1 MNNLKKIGLTAL
13 ATTLV
18 ASSVFA
24 GEMSVNGNASIA
36 MQHATDGDGANGG
49 KKFQMGNQLTFTG
62 SGELDNGLTVGLSF
76 ILDQGDDTASDGSD
90 GNANSPFDSHS
101 VSISSDALGTF
112 TFFGEGADSAQNA
125 MHSVVTGELYDN
137 DMGGTAP
144 SESSAGNN
152 TMTYYNSSL
161 YDGVTVGLSY
171 TPRGSNSSTVA
182 GDALYESA
190 TAYSIKYD
198 GVEGLSVG
206 YASGENTAT
215 KGSTADVDS
224 YFVTYAYGP
233 VTVGYGVTEY
243 DSENTATDAD
253 RDYSEYEIAYTVTD
267 NVSIS
272 YGVETLETPNKT
284 SDVDQEVTGIKASY
298 TSGGMTLGL
307 AQVEIDNVGFSNA
320 ATANDEMWEVSL
332 SFAF

>member
-36 MQHATDGDGANGG
+36 MQHATDGDGANAG

-161 YDGVTVGLSY
+161 YDGLTVGLSY
-171 TPRGSNSSTVA
+171 TPRGSNSAEQSSK
-182 GDALYESA
+182 ALYEAA
-190 TAYSIKYD
+190 TAYSIQYD

-206 YASGENTAT
+206 YASGENTLT

-243 DSENTATDAD
+243 DSEATATDAD

-272 YGVETLETPNKT
+272 YGVEILETPNKST
-284 SDVDQEVTGIKASY
+284 DVDQEVTGIKASY

-307 AQVEIDNVGFSNA
+307 AQIETDNAGFSNA
-320 ATANDEMWEVSL
+320 ATKDDEMWEVSL

>member
-36 MQHATDGDGANGG
+36 MQHATDGDGANAG

-76 ILDQGDDTASDGSD
+76 ILDQGDDTAATL
-90 GNANSPFDSHS
+90 ANSPFDSHS
-101 VSISSDALGTF
+101 VSISSDVLGTF
-112 TFFGEGADSAQNA
+112 TFNGEGGDSAQNA

-182 GDALYESA
+182 GDALYEAA

-233 VTVGYGVTEY
+233 VTVGYGVTEF
-243 DSENTATDAD
+243 DSENVSTTADQ
-253 RDYSEYEIAYTVTD
+253 DYSEYEIAYTVTD

-272 YGVETLETPNKT
+272 YGVETLETPNST
-284 SDVDQEVTGIKASY
+284 TDVDQEVTGIKASY

-307 AQVEIDNVGFSNA
+307 AQIETDNAGFSNA
-320 ATANDEMWEVSL
+320 ATKDDEMWEVSL

>member
-36 MQHATDGDGANGG
+36 MQHATDGDGADAG

-76 ILDQGDDTASDGSD
+76 ILDQGDEGTTKGQGD
-90 GNANSPFDSHS
+90 SPFDSHK
-101 VSISSDALGTF
+101 VSISSDTLGTF
-112 TFFGEGADSAQNA
+112 TMHGEGGDSAQNA

-144 SESSAGNN
+144 SESSAGDN

-161 YDGVTVGLSY
+161 YDGLTVGLSY
-171 TPRGSNSSTVA
+171 TPRGANSDNTSGT
-182 GDALYESA
+182 GLFESA
-190 TAYSIKYD
+190 TAYSVKYD

-307 AQVEIDNVGFSNA
+307 AQIETDNIAFSND
-320 ATANDEMWEVSL
+320 ATADDEMWEVSL

>member
-36 MQHATDGDGANGG
+36 MQHATDGDGANAG

-76 ILDQGDDTASDGSD
+76 ILDQGDDATAGL
-90 GNANSPFDSHS
+90 GNSPFDGHK
-101 VSISSDALGTF
+101 VSISSDTLGTF
-112 TFFGEGADSAQNA
+112 TMHGEGGDSAQNA

-161 YDGVTVGLSY
+161 YDGLTVGLSY

-182 GDALYESA
+182 GDALYESS

-198 GVEGLSVG
+198 GIEGLSVG
-206 YASGENTAT
+206 YASGENTKT

-224 YFVTYAYGP
+224 YFITYAYGP

-243 DSENTATDAD
+243 DSESTDTDAD
-253 RDYSEYEIAYTVTD
+253 QDYSEYEIAYTVTD
-267 NVSIS
+267 NISIS
-272 YGVETLETPNKT
+272 YGVETLETPNKA

-307 AQVEIDNVGFSNA
+307 AQVEADNVAFGNA
-320 ATANDEMWEVSL
+320 ATDDDEMWEVSL

>member
-76 ILDQGDDTASDGSD
+76 ILDQGDDTSTTL
-90 GNANSPFDSHS
+90 ANSPFDSHS
-101 VSISSDALGTF
+101 VSISSDVLGTF
-112 TFFGEGADSAQNA
+112 TFNGEGADSAQNA

-224 YFVTYAYGP
+224 YVVTYAY
-233 VTVGYGVTEY
+233 
-243 DSENTATDAD
+243 
-253 RDYSEYEIAYTVTD
+253 
-267 NVSIS
+267 
-272 YGVETLETPNKT
+272 
-284 SDVDQEVTGIKASY
+284 
-298 TSGGMTLGL
+298 
-307 AQVEIDNVGFSNA
+307 
-320 ATANDEMWEVSL
+320 
-332 SFAF
+332 

>member
-36 MQHATDGDGANGG
+36 MQHATDGDGANKG

-76 ILDQGDDTASDGSD
+76 ILDQGDDATAGI
-90 GNANSPFDSHS
+90 GNSPFDSHK
-101 VSISSDALGTF
+101 VSISSDTLGTF
-112 TFFGEGADSAQNA
+112 TMHGEGADSAQNA
-125 MHSVVTGELYDN
+125 MHSVVTGELWDN
-137 DMGGTAP
+137 DMGGIGV

-161 YDGVTVGLSY
+161 YDGLTVGLSY
-171 TPRGSNSSTVA
+171 TPRGSNSAESS
-182 GDALYESA
+182 GKALYESA
-190 TAYSIKYD
+190 TAYSIQYD

-206 YASGENTAT
+206 YASGEDTLT

-243 DSENTATDAD
+243 DSENTATNAD

-272 YGVETLETPNKT
+272 YGVETLETPNAT
-284 SDVDQEVTGIKASY
+284 SDVDQETTGIKASY

-307 AQVEIDNVGFSNA
+307 AQIETDNVNFGTA
-320 ATANDEMWEVSL
+320 ATADDEMWEVSL

>member
-76 ILDQGDDTASDGSD
+76 ILDQGDDTSTTL
-90 GNANSPFDSHS
+90 ANSPFDSHS
-101 VSISSDALGTF
+101 VSISSDVLGTF
-112 TFFGEGADSAQNA
+112 TFNGEGADSAQNA

-171 TPRGSNSSTVA
+171 TPRGSNSA
-182 GDALYESA
+182 GQTTEVLHESA
-190 TAYSIKYD
+190 TAYSIQYD

-206 YASGENTAT
+206 YASGEDTTT

-243 DSENTATDAD
+243 DSENTATNAD

-307 AQVEIDNVGFSNA
+307 AQVETDNVGFSNA
-320 ATANDEMWEVSL
+320 ATKDDEMWEVSL

>member
-36 MQHATDGDGANGG
+36 MQHATDGDGANKG

-76 ILDQGDDTASDGSD
+76 ILDQGDEGTKGQGD
-90 GNANSPFDSHS
+90 SPFDSHS
-101 VSISSDALGTF
+101 VSISSDTLGTF
-112 TFFGEGADSAQNA
+112 TFVGEGADSAQNA
-125 MHSVVTGELYDN
+125 MHSVVTGELWDN

-144 SESSAGNN
+144 SESSAGDN

-161 YDGVTVGLSY
+161 YDGLTVGLSY
-171 TPRGSNSSTVA
+171 TPRGSNSAESS
-182 GDALYESA
+182 GKALYESA
-190 TAYSIKYD
+190 TAYSIQYD

-206 YASGENTAT
+206 YASGENTLT

-243 DSENTATDAD
+243 DSESTATAAD
-253 RDYSEYEIAYTVTD
+253 QDYSEYEIAYTVTD

-272 YGVETLETPNKT
+272 YGVETLETPNKS
-284 SDVDQEVTGIKASY
+284 SDVDQETTGIKASY

-307 AQVEIDNVGFSNA
+307 AQVETDNVGFSNA
-320 ATANDEMWEVSL
+320 AAKDDEMWEVSL

>member
-36 MQHATDGDGANGG
+36 MQHVTDGDGADAG

-76 ILDQGDDTASDGSD
+76 ILDQGDDTSATL
-90 GNANSPFDSHS
+90 ANSPFDSHS
-101 VSISSDALGTF
+101 VSISSDVLGTF
-112 TFFGEGADSAQNA
+112 TFNGEGGDSAQNA
-125 MHSVVTGELYDN
+125 MHSVVTGELWDN
-137 DMGGTAP
+137 DFGATAP

-161 YDGVTVGLSY
+161 YDGLTVGLSY

-182 GDALYESA
+182 GDALYESS

-215 KGSTADVDS
+215 KGETADVDS

-243 DSENTATDAD
+243 DSEATATDAD
-253 RDYSEYEIAYTVTD
+253 RDYSEYEISYTVTD

-272 YGVETLETPNKT
+272 YGVETLETPNKA

-307 AQVEIDNVGFSNA
+307 AQVEVDNIGFSNDA
-320 ATANDEMWEVSL
+320 KKDDEMWEVSL

>member
-36 MQHATDGDGANGG
+36 MQHATDGDGANAG

-161 YDGVTVGLSY
+161 YDGLTVGFSY
-171 TPRGSNSSTVA
+171 TPRGSNSAEQSSK
-182 GDALYESA
+182 ALYEAA
-190 TAYSIKYD
+190 TAYSIQYD

-206 YASGENTAT
+206 YASGENTLT

-243 DSENTATDAD
+243 DSEATATDAD

-272 YGVETLETPNKT
+272 YGVEILETPNKST
-284 SDVDQEVTGIKASY
+284 DVDQEVTGIKASY

-307 AQVEIDNVGFSNA
+307 AQIETDNAGFSNA
-320 ATANDEMWEVSL
+320 ATKDDEMWEVSL

>member
-36 MQHATDGDGANGG
+36 MQHATDGDGANAG

-76 ILDQGDDTASDGSD
+76 ILDQGDDTTSMVN
-90 GNANSPFDSHS
+90 GNANSPFDGHS
-101 VSISSDALGTF
+101 VSISSDTLGTF
-112 TFFGEGADSAQNA
+112 TIHGEGADSAQNA

-137 DMGGTAP
+137 DMGGTGA

-161 YDGVTVGLSY
+161 YDGLTVGLSY
-171 TPRGSNSSTVA
+171 TPRGSNSAEQSSK
-182 GDALYESA
+182 ALYESA
-190 TAYSIKYD
+190 TAYSIQYD

-206 YASGENTAT
+206 YASGENTLT

-243 DSENTATDAD
+243 DSERYCNCC
-253 RDYSEYEIAYTVTD
+253 
-267 NVSIS
+267 
-272 YGVETLETPNKT
+272 
-284 SDVDQEVTGIKASY
+284 
-298 TSGGMTLGL
+298 
-307 AQVEIDNVGFSNA
+307 
-320 ATANDEMWEVSL
+320 
-332 SFAF
+332 

>member
-36 MQHATDGDGANGG
+36 MQHVTDGDGANAG

-76 ILDQGDDTASDGSD
+76 ILDQGDDTSATL
-90 GNANSPFDSHS
+90 ANSPFDSHS
-101 VSISSDALGTF
+101 VSISSDVLGTF
-112 TFFGEGADSAQNA
+112 TFNGEGGDSAENA
-125 MHSVVTGELYDN
+125 MHSVVTGELWDN
-137 DMGGTAP
+137 DFGATDP

-161 YDGVTVGLSY
+161 YDGLTVGLSY

-182 GDALYESA
+182 GDALYESS

-243 DSENTATDAD
+243 DSENTGTDKD

-272 YGVETLETPNKT
+272 YGVETLETPNKA

-307 AQVEIDNVGFSNA
+307 AQVEADNVAFGNA
-320 ATANDEMWEVSL
+320 ATDDDEMWEVSL

>member
-24 GEMSVNGNASIA
+24 AEMSVNGNASIA
-36 MQHATDGDGANGG
+36 MQHATDGDGANKG

-76 ILDQGDDTASDGSD
+76 ILDQGDDTSTTL
-90 GNANSPFDSHS
+90 ANSPFDSHS
-101 VSISSDALGTF
+101 VSISSDVLGTF
-112 TFFGEGADSAQNA
+112 TFNGEGADSAQNA

-171 TPRGSNSSTVA
+171 TPRGSNSAESS
-182 GDALYESA
+182 GKALYESA
-190 TAYSIKYD
+190 TAYSIQYD

-206 YASGENTAT
+206 YASGEDTLT

-243 DSENTATDAD
+243 DSEATATDAD

>member
-24 GEMSVNGNASIA
+24 AEMSVNGNASIA
-36 MQHATDGDGANGG
+36 MQHATDGDGANKG

-76 ILDQGDDTASDGSD
+76 ILDQGDDTSTTL
-90 GNANSPFDSHS
+90 ANSPFDSHS
-101 VSISSDALGTF
+101 VSISSDVLGTF
-112 TFFGEGADSAQNA
+112 TFNGEGADSAQNA

-171 TPRGSNSSTVA
+171 TPRGSNSAESS
-182 GDALYESA
+182 GKALYESA
-190 TAYSIKYD
+190 TAYSIQYD

-206 YASGENTAT
+206 YASGEDTLT

-233 VTVGYGVTEY
+233 VTVGYGVSEY
-243 DSENTATDAD
+243 DSEDTATDAD
-253 RDYSEYEIAYTVTD
+253 QDYSEYEIAYTVTD

>member
-36 MQHATDGDGANGG
+36 MQHATDGDGADSG

-76 ILDQGDDTASDGSD
+76 ILDQGDEGTTKGQGD
-90 GNANSPFDSHS
+90 SPFDSHK
-101 VSISSDALGTF
+101 VSISSDTLGTF
-112 TFFGEGADSAQNA
+112 TMHGEGGDSAQNA

-144 SESSAGNN
+144 SESSAGDN

-161 YDGVTVGLSY
+161 YDGLTVGLSY

-243 DSENTATDAD
+243 DSENTATNAD

>member
-36 MQHATDGDGANGG
+36 MQHATDGDGANAG

-76 ILDQGDDTASDGSD
+76 ILDQGDDTSATL
-90 GNANSPFDSHS
+90 ANSPFDSHS
-101 VSISSDALGTF
+101 VSISSDILGTF
-112 TFFGEGADSAQNA
+112 TFHGEGGDSAENA
-125 MHSVVTGELYDN
+125 MHSVVTGELWDN
-137 DMGGTAP
+137 DFGATDP

-161 YDGVTVGLSY
+161 YDGLTVGLSY
-171 TPRGSNSSTVA
+171 TPRGSNSAESTTK
-182 GDALYESA
+182 ALYESA
-190 TAYSIKYD
+190 TAYSIQYD

-206 YASGENTAT
+206 YASGEDTLT

-224 YFVTYAYGP
+224 YFITYAYGP
-233 VTVGYGVTEY
+233 LTVGYGVTEY
-243 DSENTATDAD
+243 DSEATATDAD
-253 RDYSEYEIAYTVTD
+253 RDYSEYEISYTVTD

-272 YGVETLETPNKT
+272 YGVETLETPNKA

-307 AQVEIDNVGFSNA
+307 AQIETDNIAFSNA
-320 ATANDEMWEVSL
+320 ATADDEMWEVSL

>member
-36 MQHATDGDGANGG
+36 MQHATDGDGANNG

-161 YDGVTVGLSY
+161 YDGLTVGFSY
-171 TPRGSNSSTVA
+171 TPRGSNSAEQSSK
-182 GDALYESA
+182 ALYEAA
-190 TAYSIKYD
+190 TAYSIQYD

-206 YASGENTAT
+206 YASGENTLT

-243 DSENTATDAD
+243 DSEATATDAD

-272 YGVETLETPNKT
+272 YGVEILETPNKST
-284 SDVDQEVTGIKASY
+284 DVDQEVTGIKASY

-307 AQVEIDNVGFSNA
+307 AQIETDNAGFSNA
-320 ATANDEMWEVSL
+320 ATKDDEMWEVSL

>member
-36 MQHATDGDGANGG
+36 MQHATDGDGANAG

-76 ILDQGDDTASDGSD
+76 ILDQGDDTSTT
-90 GNANSPFDSHS
+90 NANAPFDSHS
-101 VSISSDALGTF
+101 VSISSDVLGTF
-112 TFFGEGADSAQNA
+112 TFNGEGADSAQNA

-161 YDGVTVGLSY
+161 FDGVTVGLSY

-190 TAYSIKYD
+190 TAYSVQYD

-215 KGSTADVDS
+215 KGSIADVDS

-267 NVSIS
+267 NISIS
-272 YGVETLETPNKT
+272 YGVETLETPNKST
-284 SDVDQEVTGIKASY
+284 DVDQEVTGIKASY

-307 AQVEIDNVGFSNA
+307 AQVETDNAGFSNA
-320 ATANDEMWEVSL
+320 TTKDDEMWEVSL

>member
-1 MNNLKKIGLTAL
+1 MNNLKKIGLTAI

-36 MQHATDGDGANGG
+36 MQHATDGDGANAG

-76 ILDQGDDTASDGSD
+76 ILDQGDDTASDGAD

-112 TFFGEGADSAQNA
+112 TFIGEGGDSAQNA

-171 TPRGSNSSTVA
+171 TPRGSNSA
-182 GDALYESA
+182 GQTSEVLHESA
-190 TAYSIKYD
+190 TAYSIQYD

-206 YASGENTAT
+206 YASGENTLT
-215 KGSTADVDS
+215 TGKTADVDS

-243 DSENTATDAD
+243 DSENTSSTAD

-307 AQVEIDNVGFSNA
+307 AQIETDNAGFSNA
-320 ATANDEMWEVSL
+320 STKDDEMWEVSL

>member
-36 MQHATDGDGANGG
+36 MQHATDGDGANAG

-76 ILDQGDDTASDGSD
+76 ILDQGDEGTTKGQGD
-90 GNANSPFDSHS
+90 SPFDSHK
-101 VSISSDALGTF
+101 VSISSDTLGTF
-112 TFFGEGADSAQNA
+112 TMHGEGGDSAQNA

-161 YDGVTVGLSY
+161 YDGLTVGLSY
-171 TPRGSNSSTVA
+171 TPRGSNSDNTSGT
-182 GDALYESA
+182 GLFESA
-190 TAYSIKYD
+190 TAYSVKYD

-320 ATANDEMWEVSL
+320 ATTDDEMWEVSL

>member
-36 MQHATDGDGANGG
+36 MQHATDGDGADSG

-76 ILDQGDDTASDGSD
+76 VLDQGDESTKGQGD
-90 GNANSPFDSHS
+90 SPFDSHS
-101 VSISSDALGTF
+101 VSISSDVLGTF
-112 TFFGEGADSAQNA
+112 TFNGEGGDSAQNA

-171 TPRGSNSSTVA
+171 TPRGSNSSTTA
-182 GDALYESA
+182 GTALYESA
-190 TAYSIKYD
+190 TAYSIQYD

-243 DSENTATDAD
+243 DSEATATDAD

-272 YGVETLETPNKT
+272 YGVETLETPNKST
-284 SDVDQEVTGIKASY
+284 DVDQEVTGIKASY

-307 AQVEIDNVGFSNA
+307 AQIETDNIGFSNA
-320 ATANDEMWEVSL
+320 ATADDEMWEVSL

>member
-36 MQHATDGDGANGG
+36 MQHVTDGDGANAG

-76 ILDQGDDTASDGSD
+76 ILDQGDDTASDGTD
-90 GNANSPFDSHS
+90 GNANSPFDTHS
-101 VSISSDALGTF
+101 VSISSDVLGTF
-112 TFFGEGADSAQNA
+112 TFIGEGGDSAQNA

-161 YDGVTVGLSY
+161 YDGLTVGLSY
-171 TPRGSNSSTVA
+171 TPRGSNSA
-182 GDALYESA
+182 GQTTEVLHESA
-190 TAYSIKYD
+190 TAYSIQYD

-206 YASGENTAT
+206 YASGENTLT
-215 KGSTADVDS
+215 KGKTADVDS

-243 DSENTATDAD
+243 DSEDTATDAD
-253 RDYSEYEIAYTVTD
+253 QDYSEYEIAYTVTD

-307 AQVEIDNVGFSNA
+307 AQIETDNAGFNNA
-320 ATANDEMWEVSL
+320 ATKDDEMWEVSL